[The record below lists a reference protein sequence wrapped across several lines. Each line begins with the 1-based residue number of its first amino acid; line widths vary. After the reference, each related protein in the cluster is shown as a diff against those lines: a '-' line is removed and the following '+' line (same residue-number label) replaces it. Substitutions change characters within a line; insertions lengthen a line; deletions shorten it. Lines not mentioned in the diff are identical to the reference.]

1 MANSVVNSKFKPFS
15 YSEMLAP
22 MAAYTEVY
30 NQNEQALGNIAL
42 ESSVWEK
49 LGENPIDAP
58 TYKRYKDFQTQ
69 TEQQIDN
76 LAKNGLTQD
85 VRRNLMNVQQN
96 YGKTIMPIKQAYEA
110 RSKQMEEQQK
120 ASLAD
125 KSLIFDRT
133 ADKTSLEDY
142 IKNPVLAYKGV
153 SRDQVTQNVA
163 AAMQNYKGQLRSSGK
178 WSTTAGG
185 QMLQKIEQFGLAPED
200 MTEIIDHPDRYP
212 EIQKL
217 LKDTVDATGVQNFTD
232 PEAKAQVLAAAQ
244 KGLWAG
250 IGKTDVKEAQNQM
263 FMNPYE
269 QLQMQR
275 LKSDMD
281 NDAEALRLK
290 AEAAKTKY
298 DGRSAQTLS
307 SFSQTSEAKDVKDL
321 LSKLDDP
328 KFNIKDTKQG
338 NISINSSPWQTGP
351 NEGVLNL
358 NDTSQFKYTNKKYET
373 LLQSA
378 GINPN
383 QSNKE
388 IKNQL
393 LKYDNE
399 QTKKYN
405 NIKIPLTSETK
416 NIYIDTLIEGVPA
429 GFDDID
435 DILEM
440 DGNTVTNDRLNM
452 SDLRDWK
459 KDPSKFD
466 GLVYSDWVNEGKGG
480 YILKMDGKNY
490 YVKPTIFSQETPK
503 ILATNS
509 AVMKQLE
516 KAIEDPGITE
526 EERTKLI
533 IAHGKT
539 YDAFISQAVGDLTA
553 YKPKSR
559 EVN

>member
-153 SRDQVTQNVA
+153 SRDWVTQSVA
-163 AAMQNYKGQLRSSGK
+163 AAMQNYKGQLRSSGT
-178 WSTTAGG
+178 WSTTASG

-200 MTEIIDHPDRYP
+200 INEIINNPDRYP

-250 IGKTDVKEAQNQM
+250 IGKTDVKEAQNQN
-263 FMNPYE
+263 FLNTYQ
-269 QLQMQR
+269 QLQMKR
-275 LKSDMD
+275 LQSDMD
-281 NDAEALRLK
+281 NDAELLK
-290 AEAAKTKY
+290 LKQQKANQDEIDGINNSTKSHY
-298 DGRSAQTLS
+298 TIS
-307 SFSQTSEAKDVKDL
+307 SEGKEIDNL
-321 LSKLDDP
+321 IENLSKSKFERKIDAPQYKSELRFGNFGKYSEQDVSASYNSKLKKYGIDPTLPDD
-328 KFNIKDTKQG
+328 KIKEQLLKIRDTTTKQY
-338 NISINSSPWQTGP
+338 NSFQIRLDP
-351 NEGVLNL
+351 EG
-358 NDTSQFKYTNKKYET
+358 SKKYLSA

-378 GINPN
+378 PAGQSKINDIVKMDGTQVTDEN
-383 QSNKE
+383 MSYSDLQALQDGKGF
-388 IKNQL
+388 
-393 LKYDNE
+393 
-399 QTKKYN
+399 
-405 NIKIPLTSETK
+405 
-416 NIYIDTLIEGVPA
+416 EGVSYAPW
-429 GFDDID
+429 ID
-435 DILEM
+435 
-440 DGNTVTNDRLNM
+440 G
-452 SDLRDWK
+452 
-459 KDPSKFD
+459 
-466 GLVYSDWVNEGKGG
+466 GKGG
-480 YILKMDGKNY
+480 QILKVNNKEY
-490 YVKPTIFSQETPK
+490 YVKNTAFNNESSPLYKTLQMGID
-503 ILATNS
+503 LAKNI
-509 AVMKQLE
+509 
-516 KAIEDPGITE
+516 IEDKTSTPE
-526 EERTKLI
+526 EVANAEFQMKRLQYNYAI
-533 IAHGKT
+533 QSIQN
-539 YDAFISQAVGDLTA
+539 IRPLAVTNIN
-553 YKPKSR
+553 
-559 EVN
+559 VTQ